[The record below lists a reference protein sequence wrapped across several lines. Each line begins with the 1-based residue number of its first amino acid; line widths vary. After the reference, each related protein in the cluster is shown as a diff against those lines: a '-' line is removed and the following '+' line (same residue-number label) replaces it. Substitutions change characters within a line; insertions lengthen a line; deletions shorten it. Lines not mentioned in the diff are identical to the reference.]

1 MRCIRQAPPA
11 EPRPD
16 EKLER
21 AQRIT
26 RESPY
31 DLEGWSYLLHQA
43 SGWQVDA
50 ARDVYERLV
59 SVFSTSGRF
68 WKQYIE
74 QEVTLAPAARAP
86 RRRRPAQTRERPVE
100 ISLALDIS
108 PDVAGC

>member
-1 MRCIRQAPPA
+1 MLRQAPPA
-11 EPRPD
+11 EPRVD

-26 RESPY
+26 RENPY

-43 SGWQVDA
+43 GSWQVDV

-74 QEVTLAPAARAP
+74 QEVTRACRGRPAP
-86 RRRRPAQTRERPVE
+86 RT
-100 ISLALDIS
+100 I
-108 PDVAGC
+108 G